1 VKNGKGK
8 QDLTGIIEKT
18 ERKIKQKKQ
27 KYKQEKIGKTQK
39 ASPPRANWAA
49 AHHGLY

>member
-18 ERKIKQKKQ
+18 ERKIKQKTVMLQSK
-27 KYKQEKIGKTQK
+27 E
-39 ASPPRANWAA
+39 S
-49 AHHGLY
+49 